1 MRENQRDLYLM
12 DETDAPYKEG
22 EYERTATDD
31 IVLLNIV
38 KENNLEL
45 REGSRLYQLNQ
56 QLHIV

>member
-12 DETDAPYKEG
+12 DETDAHYKE
-22 EYERTATDD
+22 TATDD